1 MGMAVDKMLGKIR
14 SCSLATLSL
23 NAYLTSHQRCL
34 VDSWILKP
42 GVPGRTWDRMGV
54 VIHRMGLSKEQ
65 DEAFWQSV

>member
-1 MGMAVDKMLGKIR
+1 MDKMLGKIR

-42 GVPGRTWDRMGV
+42 GVPGRGKNMGQDGSR
-54 VIHRMGLSKEQ
+54 HPQNGTEQ
-65 DEAFWQSV
+65 GTG